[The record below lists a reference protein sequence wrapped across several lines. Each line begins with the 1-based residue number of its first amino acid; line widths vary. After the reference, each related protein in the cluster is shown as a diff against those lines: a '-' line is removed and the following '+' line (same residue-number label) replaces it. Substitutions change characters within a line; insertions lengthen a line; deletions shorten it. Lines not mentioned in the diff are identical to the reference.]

1 MNAQKFTQKSLEAI
15 QEAQNIALEH
25 NSMQIEQ
32 EHLVCALLEQ
42 KDGLIPQLM
51 KKMGTDPDA
60 LLHAV
65 EQRIEGLP
73 GVTGPGRESG
83 KIYVSGDVDQNLA
96 AAEREAG
103 RMKDEYVSVE
113 HIMMAVLEKPNTGMS
128 RIFQQFGV
136 TKDQFLSVL
145 ATVRGNTRVTS
156 DTPEETYDSLS
167 KYGQDL
173 VELAKN
179 HKLDPVIGRD
189 SEIRN
194 VIRILSRKTKN
205 NPVLIGEPGVGK
217 TAIAEGLA
225 LRIVRGD
232 VPNNLKDRKLFSLD
246 MGSLIAGAKF
256 RGEFEERLKAVLGG
270 CRIAVAADSNVA
282 PLYLETVC
290 ASLRDAGFAVCSYVF
305 PSGEAH
311 KNFTTL
317 SAILE
322 FLAESQLTRTDCVA
336 ALGGGVTGDMAGF
349 AAASYLR
356 GIRYVQLPTTL
367 LSAVDSSVGG
377 KTAIDLAAG
386 KNLAGAFLQPA
397 AVLCD
402 TDCLRSLPAAVFAD
416 GAAEAIKTGVLSGE
430 TLFSLFEDG
439 TLTDAPAEIIAR
451 CIRYKAGV
459 VERDEKE
466 QGERRKLNL
475 GHTVGHAIEKC
486 SGYAMPH
493 GHAVAAG
500 LAVMARASE
509 RLGWAEP
516 GVSARIAACLEKNG
530 LPTGTDYPAE
540 ALAKAAL
547 ADKKRSGDSITIVV
561 PKAIG
566 DCELKRIPVTE
577 LLPII
582 AAGRGD

>member
-1 MNAQKFTQKSLEAI
+1 MSSVQT
-15 QEAQNIALEH
+15 
-25 NSMQIEQ
+25 IEVHTAPAY
-32 EHLVCALLEQ
+32 EVTIGAGLL
-42 KDGLIPQLM
+42 
-51 KKMGTDPDA
+51 
-60 LLHAV
+60 
-65 EQRIEGLP
+65 
-73 GVTGPGRESG
+73 
-83 KIYVSGDVDQNLA
+83 
-96 AAEREAG
+96 
-103 RMKDEYVSVE
+103 
-113 HIMMAVLEKPNTGMS
+113 
-128 RIFQQFGV
+128 
-136 TKDQFLSVL
+136 
-145 ATVRGNTRVTS
+145 
-156 DTPEETYDSLS
+156 
-167 KYGQDL
+167 
-173 VELAKN
+173 
-179 HKLDPVIGRD
+179 RD
-189 SEIRN
+189 C
-194 VIRILSRKTKN
+194 
-205 NPVLIGEPGVGK
+205 
-217 TAIAEGLA
+217 
-225 LRIVRGD
+225 
-232 VPNNLKDRKLFSLD
+232 
-246 MGSLIAGAKF
+246 GA
-256 RGEFEERLKAVLGG
+256 RLKAVLGG

-305 PSGEAH
+305 PAGEAH

-402 TDCLRSLPAAVFAD
+402 TDCLRFLPAAVFAD

-486 SGYAMPH
+486 SGYAIPH